1 MLEKRGRFYTTKL
14 EEYKVE
20 WKKKKQVVQLCL
32 MACQIRK
39 GDPSVFFLVSNPKG
53 TIFLYSID
61 TSNIS
66 KTTKIVCQMLD
77 EVVDRVEEENVIQVV
92 IIFWIWNLEFRKHF
106 PYV

>member
-1 MLEKRGRFYTTKL
+1 MLEERGRFYTTKL
-14 EEYKVE
+14 EEYMVE
-20 WKKKKQVVQLCL
+20 WKKKQVVQLCL

-53 TIFLYSID
+53 TIFQYSID

-66 KTTKIVCQMLD
+66 KIAKIVCQMLD